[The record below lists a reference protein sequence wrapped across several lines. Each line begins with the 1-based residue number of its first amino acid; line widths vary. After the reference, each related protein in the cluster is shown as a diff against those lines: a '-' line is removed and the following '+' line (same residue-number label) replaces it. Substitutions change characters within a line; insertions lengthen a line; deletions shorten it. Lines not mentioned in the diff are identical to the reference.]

1 MKINFIIFLITAFL
15 VANTYYDGKFTD
27 YIVKGKKYYKMATF
41 AFIGLSM
48 YVFIYSLMS

>member
-27 YIVKGKKYYKMATF
+27 YILKVKNIIRWLHLHLLG
-41 AFIGLSM
+41 
-48 YVFIYSLMS
+48 